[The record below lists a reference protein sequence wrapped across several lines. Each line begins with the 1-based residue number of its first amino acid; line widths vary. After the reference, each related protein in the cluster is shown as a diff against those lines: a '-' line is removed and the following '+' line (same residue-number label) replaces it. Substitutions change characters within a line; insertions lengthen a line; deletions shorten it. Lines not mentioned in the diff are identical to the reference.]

1 MLAMLMLL
9 ATMQGDTT
17 VAVTK
22 GARLDVSLHN
32 GSVTVRAWN
41 RDAVHVTSDDDHTPR
56 VNLRAGNVSVGPSGR
71 YGTGSADLV
80 ISAPAW
86 MPVSVDGVGLDISVD
101 GMKGGANLET
111 VQGDV
116 ELKNAEGTMTLES
129 VEGSVTLTNATGR
142 VEASSV
148 NDDVT
153 LTNVTGEIRAESTNG
168 DVRLEKIRSAS
179 VEANTIN
186 GDVTFDGPIRE
197 SGRYTLSTHDGDLW
211 VTMGEGTSATVSVS
225 TFSGSFESDFPVSL
239 ERGQR
244 TKRRFTFVLGGGSA
258 RVDLESFSGD
268 VRLVRPGSQRSEHSS
283 KSKHGDRDH
292 DEN

>member
-9 ATMQGDTT
+9 ATIQGDTT

-41 RDAVHVTSDDDHTPR
+41 RDAVQVTSDDDRTPR
-56 VNLRAGNVSVGPSGR
+56 VNLSAGSVSVGPSGR

-80 ISAPAW
+80 INAPAW
-86 MPVSVDGVGLDISVD
+86 MSLSINGVGLDITVD

-116 ELKNAEGTMTLES
+116 ELRNAEGTLTLES
-129 VEGSVTLTNATGR
+129 VEGSVTIENATGR
-142 VEASSV
+142 VDASSV
-148 NDDVT
+148 NDDVL
-153 LTNVTGEIRAESTNG
+153 LTNIAGEIRAESTNG

-179 VEANTIN
+179 VEASTIN
-186 GDVTFDGPIRE
+186 GDITFDGPVRE
-197 SGRYTLSTHDGDLW
+197 GGRYALSTHDGDLW
-211 VTMGEGTSATVSVS
+211 MTVPEGSSATVSVS

-268 VRLVRPGSQRSEHSS
+268 VRLVRPGGRGSSMEHG
-283 KSKHGDRDH
+283 KNKDKDH